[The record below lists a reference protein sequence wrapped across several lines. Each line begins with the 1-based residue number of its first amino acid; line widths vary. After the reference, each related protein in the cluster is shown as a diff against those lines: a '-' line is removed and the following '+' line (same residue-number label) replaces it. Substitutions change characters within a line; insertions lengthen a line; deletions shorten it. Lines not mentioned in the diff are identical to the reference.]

1 MLFCSLRLSSA
12 GTALCCVES
21 TVEVNEVSR
30 LIEMIGRTVRSAGSS
45 PVLLVVRLFLGA
57 VFVYASLDKILHPQA
72 FAEMVYN
79 YQILPDVLINLTAI
93 VLPWLE
99 LLLGLCLLSRLL
111 FPGAVFLANILLLTF
126 FGALVFNISRGLD
139 VHCGYFSTSAT
150 DSGGS
155 MMWYLLRDGVF
166 VLSGLYLWWSIFLSK
181 RRAGAV
187 QSQHRAPVLR

>member
-21 TVEVNEVSR
+21 IVEVNEVSR

-57 VFVYASLDKILHPQA
+57 VFVYANLDKILHPQA

-99 LLLGLCLLSRLL
+99 LLPRLL

-139 VHCGYFSTSAT
+139 VHCGCFSTSAT

-181 RRAGAV
+181 RRAAAV